1 MSLEN
6 RFDQEY
12 DAVLHLL
19 DRQVLD
25 KDGLFVCKVDDLEL
39 TETEHGLTAT
49 ALLAGSPALLPRVS
63 GPAGRVAQEFWG
75 KMGDEQADRRLPYRI
90 DFALVE
96 ELTSA
101 VTLTVTRHKVLV
113 RAPDPE
119 ERDDEEPVRRRLG
132 TLLRFPVLDA
142 SGRTEGKVLD
152 VRLDEEHRL
161 TSLRIGKGSI
171 ASNLGYDRNE
181 KQGPALVRAFV
192 RWLHRHQQE
201 VAIQDATIDWEDRVV
216 RIRGDRTRTQS
227 TPA

>member
-1 MSLEN
+1 MALEN
-6 RFDQEY
+6 RFDEAY

-19 DRQVLD
+19 DRQVID

-63 GPAGRVAQEFWG
+63 GPAGRVASDYRA
-75 KMGDEQADRRLPYRI
+75 KMGDEQADRRLPYRL

-101 VTLTVTRHKVLV
+101 VTLNVSRHKVLV

-119 ERDDEEPVRRRLG
+119 EREDDEPVRRRLG
-132 TLLRFPVLDA
+132 TLLGFPVRDG
-142 SGRTEGKVLD
+142 SGRAEGKVLD
-152 VRLDEEHRL
+152 VRLDPEHRVA
-161 TSLRIGKGSI
+161 SLRIGKGSI

-181 KQGPALVRAFV
+181 RQGPALIRAFV

-201 VAIQDATIDWEDRVV
+201 ILIGDARIDWEGRAVTILAG
-216 RIRGDRTRTQS
+216 RRAQS
-227 TPA
+227 ASG